1 MRNAHVQGT
10 FQNLKILSAKK
21 NSPNPLPRSY
31 FVHVL
36 NAKNTKKQPDYL
48 SNPVEKDTYRE
59 LLNVCWFFRW
69 NEKNSRARQEREK
82 KSYDMLSRDTSSNRF
97 PSKRCV
103 LTSRVSLERGT
114 YTHIKIIPTANFHAL
129 TVINEGLILLR
140 GINTINFALSCQR
153 WVTIDVKHWRC
164 NYVLLI
170 SVVWNIRPFFLFFTK
185 HNNPVLSLSFF
196 RCLCNQR

>member
-1 MRNAHVQGT
+1 MSKEPSKT
-10 FQNLKILSAKK
+10 SKYF
-21 NSPNPLPRSY
+21 LPRKIHQIPFLGHISST
-31 FVHVL
+31 FWMQRIPKSNL
-36 NAKNTKKQPDYL
+36 IIWAIRLKKTRIGNYSMSVDFSDEMKRIL
-48 SNPVEKDTYRE
+48 ARDEK
-59 LLNVCWFFRW
+59 
-69 NEKNSRARQEREK
+69 KREK
-82 KSYDMLSRDTSSNRF
+82 KSYDMLSRDTSWNRF

-140 GINTINFALSCQR
+140 GINTINFALSCRR